1 MASTISLRVKI
12 YIESIRSELFRRVY
26 VPDSFSIGDLIQS
39 INSRLLSE
47 RIEGEIYF
55 MFNEYQVDL
64 VEESRLGGILF
75 PEDVLLVRSMIENN
89 SLLYVNGRIITPV
102 ASVSDTTATA
112 DSPSDTTATAA
123 SAAVAIPPPLENYD
137 EDDEYDNEEEYEDE
151 LTRNISFQLL
161 NLMQQSLGASAAVTN
176 VNGSNVL
183 ELNIHD
189 LARTSEMDSFLD
201 VFSVATNLN
210 GPVAVAPPIDI
221 LTTTMNTANLLS
233 SFLSIIQ
240 GAAPLPSAYTDI
252 VVGLDKN
259 DLDKLKV
266 DTYINFAD
274 TSRDTCSVCIDK
286 FVPDDTCRELVCQHL
301 FHKDCIDHWLD
312 DNISCPVCRTEC
324 GKGIPK
330 L

>member
-1 MASTISLRVKI
+1 MASTIALRVKI
-12 YIESIRSELFRRVY
+12 YIESIGSELFRRVY
-26 VPDSFSIGDLIQS
+26 VPDSFSVGDLIQS

-55 MFNEYQVDL
+55 MFNEYQVDM

-89 SLLYVNGRIITPV
+89 SLLYVNGRIIAPV
-102 ASVSDTTATA
+102 VNAATATTNA
-112 DSPSDTTATAA
+112 SP
-123 SAAVAIPPPLENYD
+123 VAIPPPLDNG
-137 EDDEYDNEEEYEDE
+137 EDDEYEEEREEREYEDE
-151 LTRNISFQLL
+151 LTRNISLQLL
-161 NLMQQSLGASAAVTN
+161 NLMQQSLEASAAVTD

-189 LARTSEMDSFLD
+189 LARNSEANTFIDI
-201 VFSVATNLN
+201 FSVTANVN
-210 GPVAVAPPIDI
+210 GPVAVAPPLDI
-221 LTTTMNTANLLS
+221 LTTTINTANLFS
-233 SFLSIIQ
+233 SLLSIIQ
-240 GAAPLPSAYTDI
+240 GAAPLPSAYTDV

-266 DTYINFAD
+266 DTYKNFAD

-286 FVPDDTCRELVCQHL
+286 FVPDDTCRELVCHHL

-330 L
+330 M

>member
-1 MASTISLRVKI
+1 MTSTIALRVKI
-12 YIESIRSELFRRVY
+12 YIENTGGELFRRVY

-47 RIEGEIYF
+47 RIQGEIYF

-64 VEESRLGGILF
+64 VDESRLGGILF

-89 SLLYVNGRIITPV
+89 SLLYVNGRMITPV
-102 ASVSDTTATA
+102 ASASDILTE
-112 DSPSDTTATAA
+112 A
-123 SAAVAIPPPLENYD
+123 SAPVAIPPPLDND
-137 EDDEYDNEEEYEDE
+137 EDDEDDNEEEYEDE
-151 LTRNISFQLL
+151 LTRNISLQLL

-189 LARTSEMDSFLD
+189 LAHTSEMNSFLD
-201 VFSVATNLN
+201 VFSGVANVN
-210 GPVAVAPPIDI
+210 GPVAVAPPLDI
-221 LTTTMNTANLLS
+221 LTSTIATANLFS
-233 SFLSIIQ
+233 SLLSIIQ
-240 GAAPLPSAYTDI
+240 GAAPLPSAYTDV

-286 FVPDDTCRELVCQHL
+286 FNPDDTCRELVCSHL

-312 DNISCPVCRTEC
+312 NNISCPVCRTEC

>member
-1 MASTISLRVKI
+1 MASTIALRVKI
-12 YIESIRSELFRRVY
+12 YIESIGSELFRRVY

-39 INSRLLSE
+39 INSRLSYE

-55 MFNEYQVDL
+55 MFNEYQVDM

-89 SLLYVNGRIITPV
+89 SLLYVNGRIIAPV
-102 ASVSDTTATA
+102 V
-112 DSPSDTTATAA
+112 TAA
-123 SAAVAIPPPLENYD
+123 SPSTAATTMDDSAPLAIPPPLDND
-137 EDDEYDNEEEYEDE
+137 EDDDEEEYEDE
-151 LTRNISFQLL
+151 LTRNISLQLL

-189 LARTSEMDSFLD
+189 LARNSEANSFLD
-201 VFSVATNLN
+201 IFSVTANVN
-210 GPVAVAPPIDI
+210 GPVAVAPPADI
-221 LTTTMNTANLLS
+221 LTSTIATANLFS
-233 SFLSIIQ
+233 SLLSIIQ
-240 GAAPLPSAYTDI
+240 GAAPLPSAYTDV

-266 DTYINFAD
+266 DTYLNFAD
-274 TSRDTCSVCIDK
+274 TSRDTCSICIDK

-330 L
+330 M

>member
-1 MASTISLRVKI
+1 MASTIALRVKI
-12 YIESIRSELFRRVY
+12 YIESIGSELFRRVY

-55 MFNEYQVDL
+55 MFNEYQVEM

-102 ASVSDTTATA
+102 
-112 DSPSDTTATAA
+112 PSDTSVPATAA
-123 SAAVAIPPPLENYD
+123 PLVIPPPLENDDD
-137 EDDEYDNEEEYEDE
+137 EDELDDEEYEDE
-151 LTRNISFQLL
+151 YTRNISLQLL
-161 NLMQQSLGASAAVTN
+161 NMMRQSLGVGAV
-176 VNGSNVL
+176 VSDGNGSNFL
-183 ELNIHD
+183 ELNIDD
-189 LARTSEMDSFLD
+189 LARTSETDSFLD
-201 VFSVATNLN
+201 VFSGAASVT
-210 GPVAVAPPIDI
+210 GPVAVAPPADI
-221 LTTTMNTANLLS
+221 LTTANLFS
-233 SFLSIIQ
+233 SLLSIIQ
-240 GAAPLPSAYTDI
+240 AASPLPSAYTDV
-252 VVGLDKN
+252 VVGLDKT

-266 DTYINFAD
+266 DTYQNFAD

-286 FVPDDTCRELVCQHL
+286 FAPDDTCRELVCEHL
-301 FHKDCIDHWLD
+301 FHKDCIDHWLS

-324 GKGIPK
+324 GKGVPK